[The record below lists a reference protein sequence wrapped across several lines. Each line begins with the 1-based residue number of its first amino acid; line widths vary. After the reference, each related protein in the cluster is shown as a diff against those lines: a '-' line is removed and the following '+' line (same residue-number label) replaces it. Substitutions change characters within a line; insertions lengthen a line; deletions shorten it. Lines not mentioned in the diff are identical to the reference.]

1 MIRNP
6 ERGRCVLCGTSQ
18 GEVVLEEAGWSGRAC
33 SCGVVYIDPRPD
45 EHAIDPTHDMHVD
58 DYYERP
64 ARDRMDWIE
73 RSRGP
78 CRLLE
83 VGGGTGHLLQRAR
96 ERGYQVQAIEPNPE
110 CARALEAL
118 GIPVERR
125 IVEESQ
131 LPDGSADVVFHVDL
145 LSHFPDPV
153 RALRSM
159 KRIAGPDGLLCFEV
173 GVFGGLARGWYPWI
187 GRPGFPE
194 HRWFYSETA
203 IGNVMARAGLEIV
216 ERKRYG
222 LFPSTIL
229 SSVGRRVFGRT
240 MSSAVA
246 AVPVAAGS
254 GAPIA
259 SSGFGRHYGHLQ
271 YLLRYRW
278 GARIPAWGP
287 HALFVT
293 ARARAIDP

>member
-1 MIRNP
+1 MIRP
-6 ERGRCVLCGTSQ
+6 IERGRCVLCGSSD
-18 GEVVLEEAGWSGRAC
+18 GDVVLQEAGWSGRECA
-33 SCGVVYIDPRPD
+33 CGVVYIDPRPG

-58 DYYERP
+58 DYYELP
-64 ARDRMDWIE
+64 SRDRMDWIAHA
-73 RSRGP
+73 RGP

-83 VGGGTGHLLQRAR
+83 VGGGSGHLLQRAR

-153 RALRSM
+153 RALTAM
-159 KRIAGPDGLLCFEV
+159 KRIAGPKGLLCFEV
-173 GVFGGLARGWYPWI
+173 GVFGGLSRGWYPWI

-194 HRWFYSETA
+194 HLWFYSEPA
-203 IGNVMARAGLEIV
+203 IEKVLAGAGLEIV
-216 ERKRYG
+216 ERKRFG

-240 MSSAVA
+240 MSPTATASSAA
-246 AVPVAAGS
+246 PP
-254 GAPIA
+254 GAPVA
-259 SSGFGRHYGHLQ
+259 SSGIGRHYGHLQ

-293 ARARAIDP
+293 ARAGNDAR

>member
-1 MIRNP
+1 MILDA
-6 ERGRCVLCGTSQ
+6 ERGRCVLCGSSN
-18 GEVVLEEAGWSGRAC
+18 GEVVLQEGGYAGRAC
-33 SCGVVYIDPRPD
+33 ACGVVYIDPHPGSL
-45 EHAIDPTHDMHVD
+45 AVDPTHDMHVD

-64 ARDRMDWIE
+64 ARDRMEWIE
-73 RSRGP
+73 RFRGP

-96 ERGYQVQAIEPNPE
+96 DRGYQVAAIEPNPE
-110 CARALEAL
+110 CASGLEAL

-125 IVEESQ
+125 LVEESEM
-131 LPDGSADVVFHVDL
+131 PDGSADVVFHVDL

-153 RALRSM
+153 RALRAM
-159 KRIAGPDGLLCFEV
+159 KRIASPGGLLCFEV

-194 HRWFYSETA
+194 HLWFYSESA
-203 IGNVMARAGLEIV
+203 IESVMERAGLEIV
-216 ERKRYG
+216 ERKRFG

-229 SSVGRRVFGRT
+229 SSVGRRLFGRT
-240 MSSAVA
+240 MSQS
-246 AVPVAAGS
+246 GS
-254 GAPIA
+254 GAPAPGPGAPVA
-259 SSGFGRHYGHLQ
+259 SSGLGRHYGHLQ

-293 ARARAIDP
+293 ARAGSDRG